1 MIVRLSYH
9 YAQFFKMKLSMR
21 YHSRIMKKISYLKK
35 LALVALIPCFITTA
49 TASDKKLTLGV
60 LPAADS
66 IVLDTAISE
75 GLFKAHKLDV
85 TTLPFKSALEIG
97 AAMRAGKI
105 DGHFGDLMNVF
116 MQNESGA
123 PQIVVLTTTH
133 TSKEQRCFG
142 LVTAPKFAAT
152 YTTLSDLK
160 DVRTAM
166 SGGTII
172 DYLLDNMQETQ
183 GLDDHALIKTEVKQI
198 PIRLQMLLA
207 GQIETALLPEPLV
220 SLVEGKGGRV
230 LWDDTKLNE
239 TLAIVALKKDLLS
252 TDEIRAF
259 RQSVAEAAA
268 LIEKDPEKYRAL
280 MVKKRLIPKDGINS
294 YKMLRFSL
302 FDSADGLPP
311 LPTDE
316 ELERVGKWMLSHKM
330 LKAMPD
336 IKSIVFRDL

>member
-1 MIVRLSYH
+1 
-9 YAQFFKMKLSMR
+9 
-21 YHSRIMKKISYLKK
+21 MKKFSYLKK
-35 LALVALIPCFITTA
+35 LALVALIPCLLNSA
-49 TASDKKLTLGV
+49 LAQAKKLTIGV

-66 IVLDTAISE
+66 IVLDTAIAE
-75 GLFKAHKLDV
+75 GLFKAHKLEV
-85 TTLPFKSALEIG
+85 ATLPFKSALEIG

-123 PQIVVLTTTH
+123 PQMVILTTTH

-142 LVTAPKFAAT
+142 LVTAPK
-152 YTTLSDLK
+152 LSGKLGSLHNLK
-160 DVRTAM
+160 GVRTAM

-172 DYLLDNMQETQ
+172 DYLLDNMQSTEN
-183 GLDDHALIKTEVKQI
+183 LSDDALIKTEVKQI

-239 TLAIVALKKDLLS
+239 TLAIVAVKNNLLS
-252 TDEIRAF
+252 NDEIRAF
-259 RQSVAEAAA
+259 RQAVSEAAA

-280 MVKKRLIPKDGINS
+280 MVKKRLIPKDGADS

-302 FDSADGLPP
+302 FKSADGLPP

-316 ELERVGKWMLSHKM
+316 ELERVGNWMMTHKM

-336 IKSIVFRDL
+336 LKQIVFRDL